1 VKNAYL
7 TRLGIPVAWSS
18 GLFLAAYAAVRVG
31 ASFGFESRHGVVP
44 SEVLANVALLLAGCA
59 GGVWLSFGARKTTL
73 TSDELAVPEAD
84 RLHPMV
90 RVISATLL
98 TLVLALL
105 FEARVLEIKVGG
117 LASTTVLSAPL
128 SALLIGLLC
137 GFAEQALPAKL
148 TAQTTRFFE
157 KA

>member
-98 TLVLALL
+98 TLVLALG
-105 FEARVLEIKVGG
+105 AGNQGRRPGVDDGPQCSTVG
-117 LASTTVLSAPL
+117 
-128 SALLIGLLC
+128 
-137 GFAEQALPAKL
+137 
-148 TAQTTRFFE
+148 TADRTSLRFR
-157 KA
+157 